1 MNVVR
6 YAERPDLR
14 DICFETL
21 SRPTVPEYMH
31 HNVPGNLHWGRLY
44 EDFPDCQLALLDDGE
59 RRAAGSL
66 GLRELDA
73 PVRPT
78 RKSLYPLIP
87 IERCVEWRRG
97 DGDHVF
103 PGGLAPLH
111 VRDGIGRHVEP
122 NVWLRHEPLRG

>member
-1 MNVVR
+1 M
-6 YAERPDLR
+6 
-14 DICFETL
+14 
-21 SRPTVPEYMH
+21 
-31 HNVPGNLHWGRLY
+31 
-44 EDFPDCQLALLDDGE
+44 LDE
-59 RRAAGSL
+59 MRRAAGSH
-66 GLRELDA
+66 GLRELIA

-87 IERCVEWRRG
+87 IEHYVDWRREDGSHFDPWIRLHERVGGRLHGPCPASMTIEAPVADWEEWTGMAFPG

-122 NVWLRHEPLRG
+122 NVWLRHDPLRG